1 MRLGRTI
8 AGNRDAVESELARQ
22 QLLEKREKK
31 KKVQL
36 LLLGIVI
43 VATVV
48 FGVVIIQS
56 AVKKVPAANQKK
68 VETIKYMPTVS
79 IIDEDSS
86 NFITERTKQYVGLF
100 EKDANESG
108 LKIIKAIIPA
118 GKAREVDLYFEGR
131 EEFYKCNLDRGTAE
145 TLEDIIRMI
154 GFLKKQNLKV
164 GYVDVR
170 IEGRAY
176 YKAI

>member
-8 AGNRDAVESELARQ
+8 AGNRDVVESELARQ

-48 FGVVIIQS
+48 LGVVIIQS

-68 VETIKYMPTVS
+68 VETIKYTPTVS
-79 IIDEDSS
+79 IIDEDGS
-86 NFITERTKQYVGLF
+86 NFIT
-100 EKDANESG
+100 
-108 LKIIKAIIPA
+108 
-118 GKAREVDLYFEGR
+118 
-131 EEFYKCNLDRGTAE
+131 
-145 TLEDIIRMI
+145 
-154 GFLKKQNLKV
+154 
-164 GYVDVR
+164 
-170 IEGRAY
+170 
-176 YKAI
+176 